1 MVLDLMDRLVVF
13 FAKLGLLLS
22 GFFVVFS
29 WLVPNHYAP
38 WSTAYNDFS
47 VFIACAFFGS
57 YIFFRSVNVAVGASS
72 IFFLLC
78 ALIPLFQFAS
88 GVIFFAGDALL
99 ATFYLLAFSA
109 VLVLGRSFAVS
120 PLKRQAHSLL
130 ACCIII
136 AAVLSVWLA
145 LMQWLTLPGSIWV
158 ADLNPGGRP
167 FANLAQPNNLATLFC
182 LGLASLIYLYETR
195 RVGVWVGGA
204 LALFLLFA
212 IALTQSRTPWV
223 GVVGALLWWAWKGR
237 ELDLRLSLSAF
248 VGWLVLYALLVVGLP
263 YIAEA
268 LYLSPVDLAEHALA
282 AHRWELWQQLGL
294 ALAQG
299 PLWGY
304 GWNQVSVAQVAV
316 ALDLPLTLMTEHSHN
331 IVLDLLL
338 WNGPLLGGLIV
349 ALLAVW
355 LVRLGLRARSRESV
369 FALLAVG
376 FVLVHGLL
384 EYPLEYVFFLL
395 PVGFLLGM
403 VEGEQQER
411 GLFVLPRWLFAGCL
425 LASLVMIVWVWRE
438 YRVIEEDYRLMRFET
453 ARIGTLKSE
462 HAAPDVVLLTQLREL
477 IRFARTEAT
486 PDMSE
491 EQLEWMRKV
500 AHRYP
505 YPPSM
510 FRYASAL
517 SLNGRAS
524 LAEQELLG
532 LRALHGED
540 HYQQALQAMLDVQSR
555 YSVRRPDTSL
565 PDVEIIP
572 IFPSRGGRRGL

>member
-1 MVLDLMDRLVVF
+1 MVLYLMDRLVGF
-13 FAKLGLLLS
+13 FAKLGLLVS
-22 GFFVVFS
+22 GFFVVLS
-29 WLVPNHYAP
+29 WVVPNHYAP

-47 VFIACAFFGS
+47 IFIACAFFGS
-57 YIFFRSVNVAVGASS
+57 YIFLRGVSVGVGASS
-72 IFFLLC
+72 VFFLLC
-78 ALIPLFQFAS
+78 ALIPLFQFVF
-88 GVIFFAGDALL
+88 GVIFFVGDALL
-99 ATFYLLAFSA
+99 AAFYLLAFSA
-109 VLVLGRSFAVS
+109 VLVLGRGFSVS

-145 LMQWLTLPGSIWV
+145 LMQWLMLPGSLWV

-167 FANLAQPNNLATLFC
+167 FANLAQPNNLATLLC
-182 LGLASLIYLYETR
+182 LGLASLLYLYETR

-223 GVVGALLWWAWKGR
+223 GAVGALLWWAWKGR
-237 ELDLRLSLSAF
+237 ELSLRLSLRAF
-248 VGWLVLYALLVVGLP
+248 VGWLVLYALLVLGLP
-263 YIAEA
+263 YFAEA
-268 LYLSPVDLAEHALA
+268 LYLSPVELAEHALA

-294 ALAQG
+294 ALVQG

-338 WNGPLLGGLIV
+338 WNGPLLGGLII
-349 ALLAVW
+349 ALLAAW
-355 LVRLGLRARSRESV
+355 LVRLGLLARSCESV

-384 EYPLEYVFFLL
+384 EYPLEYAFFLL

-403 VEGEQQER
+403 VEGEQQAR
-411 GLFVLPRWLFAGCL
+411 TLFTLPRWMFAGCL
-425 LASLVMIVWVWRE
+425 LASLVVIVWVWRE
-438 YRVIEEDYRLMRFET
+438 YRVIEEDYRQMRFET

-462 HAAPDVVLLTQLREL
+462 HAAPDVVLLSQLREF

-486 PDMSE
+486 PNMSE

-510 FRYASAL
+510 FRYAL
-517 SLNGRAS
+517 VLGLNNQTA
-524 LAEQELLG
+524 LAEQELLR
-532 LRALHGED
+532 LRALHGEE
-540 HYQQALQAMLDVQSR
+540 HYQQAHQAMLEVQGR
-555 YSVRRPDTSL
+555 YSLRRPDTSL
-565 PDVEIIP
+565 PEVEIIP
-572 IFPSRGGRRGL
+572 MFQSSGGSR

>member
-1 MVLDLMDRLVVF
+1 MNKLVFF

-47 VFIACAFFGS
+47 IFIACIFFGG
-57 YIFFRSVNVAVGASS
+57 YLFFRGVSVAVGASGVL
-72 IFFLLC
+72 FLLC

-99 ATFYLLAFSA
+99 AAFYLLAFSA
-109 VLVLGRSFAVS
+109 VLVLGRGFSVS
-120 PLKRQAHSLL
+120 SLKPQAHSLL

-145 LMQWLTLPGSIWV
+145 LMQWLMLSGSIWV
-158 ADLNPGGRP
+158 VDMKPGDRP

-182 LGLASLIYLYETR
+182 LGLASLIYLYESR
-195 RVGVWVGGA
+195 RVGVWAGAA

-223 GVVGALLWWAWKGR
+223 GAVGALLWWAWKGR
-237 ELDLRLSLSAF
+237 ELSLRLSLTAF
-248 VGWLVLYALLVVGLP
+248 VGWVVLYALLVLGLP
-263 YIAEA
+263 YFAEA
-268 LYLSPVDLAEHALA
+268 LYLSPVLLAEHTLA

-294 ALAQG
+294 ALVQG

-316 ALDLPLTLMTEHSHN
+316 ALDFPLSLMTEHSHN

-338 WNGPLLGGLIV
+338 WNGPLLGALII
-349 ALLAVW
+349 ALLTVW
-355 LVRLGLRARSRESV
+355 LVRLGFRARSCESV

-384 EYPLEYVFFLL
+384 EYPLEYAFFLL

-403 VEGEQQER
+403 VEGEQQA
-411 GLFVLPRWLFAGCL
+411 GTLFTLPRWMFAGCL
-425 LASLVMIVWVWRE
+425 LGSLVVIVWVWRE
-438 YRVIEEDYRLMRFET
+438 YRIVEEDYRLMRFET
-453 ARIGTLKSE
+453 AQIGSLKSE
-462 HAAPDVVLLTQLREL
+462 HAAPDVVLLTQLREF
-477 IRFARTEAT
+477 IRFVRTEAA
-486 PDMSE
+486 PDMTE
-491 EQLEWMRKV
+491 EQLAWMGKV

-510 FRYASAL
+510 FRYALALGLNNQSA
-517 SLNGRAS
+517 
-524 LAEQELLG
+524 LAEQELLR
-532 LRALHGED
+532 LRALHGEK
-540 HYQQALQAMLDVQSR
+540 HYQEARQAMLEVQSR
-555 YSVRRPDTSL
+555 YSVRRPDTSF
-565 PDVEIIP
+565 PDIEITP
-572 IFPSRGGRRGL
+572 IFQSGGAVGR

>member
-1 MVLDLMDRLVVF
+1 MVLGLMDKLMVF

-22 GFFVVFS
+22 GFFVVLS
-29 WLVPNHYAP
+29 WVVPNHYAP
-38 WSTAYNDFS
+38 WITAYNDFS

-57 YIFFRSVNVAVGASS
+57 YIFFRSVNGGVGASS
-72 IFFLLC
+72 IFFFLC
-78 ALIPLFQFAS
+78 ALIPLFQYIS
-88 GVIFFAGDALL
+88 GMIFFAGDALL
-99 ATFYLLAFSA
+99 AALYLLAFSA

-120 PLKRQAHSLL
+120 PLKRQGHSLL
-130 ACCIII
+130 ACCIIT

-145 LMQWLTLPGSIWV
+145 LMQWLMLPGSIWV

-167 FANLAQPNNLATLFC
+167 FANLAQPNNLATLLC

-195 RVGVWVGGA
+195 RVGVWAGSM

-212 IALTQSRTPWV
+212 ITLTQSRTPWA
-223 GVVGALLWWAWKGR
+223 GAVGALLWWAWKSR
-237 ELDLRLSLSAF
+237 EVSLRLSLSAF
-248 VGWLVLYALLVVGLP
+248 VGWGVLYVLLVLSLP
-263 YIAEA
+263 YFAEV
-268 LYLSPVDLAEHALA
+268 LYLPAIDLAEHAFA

-294 ALAQG
+294 AVVQG

-316 ALDLPLTLMTEHSHN
+316 SLDLPLTLMTEHSHN

-349 ALLAVW
+349 ALLGVW
-355 LVRLGLRARSRESV
+355 LVHLGLRARSRESV
-369 FALLAVG
+369 YALLAVG

-384 EYPLEYVFFLL
+384 EYPLEYAFFLL

-403 VEGEQQER
+403 VEGEQQAR
-411 GLFVLPRWLFAGCL
+411 TLFTLPRWMFAGCL
-425 LASLVMIVWVWRE
+425 LASLAVIVGVWRE
-438 YRVIEEDYRLMRFET
+438 YRIIEEDYRLMRFET

-510 FRYASAL
+510 FRYALASG
-517 SLNGRAS
+517 LNGQAS
-524 LAEQELLG
+524 LAEQELLR
-532 LRALHGED
+532 LRALHGEEQ
-540 HYQQALQAMLDVQSR
+540 YQQARQTMLDVQSR
-555 YSVRRPDTSL
+555 YSLRRPEASL

-572 IFPSRGGRRGL
+572 LFQGGGGSR